1 MTLIQA
7 IWLGLLQGITEF
19 LPVSST
25 AHMDIA
31 SRLFIGHDV
40 GAAYSAVVQLGPMFA
55 IIYYFRHDLVRYL
68 KGILRTRSP
77 FNVPADDLDARLGWF
92 VLLGFIPLAI
102 FGLLL
107 EHKIDTSFRR
117 LDVVSVALIVLALI
131 MLWAEMIGKRTRTL
145 KDMTLKDSQ
154 IIGWA
159 QVLALV
165 PGTSRSGVT
174 ITAGLFQNLDRE
186 ESARFSFLLSVPVI
200 VAAGLY
206 KLLKAVIFVIKP
218 SHFTPQAAWEMHPY
232 GNGTLGAGE
241 LGLFL
246 FSTVIAGIFA
256 YIVVRWFMKYMENHN
271 TYVFIAYRIILGI
284 AVILLLKSGK
294 ISNTRS
300 EHPPTTTPLTA
311 FHAPTDGQ
319 REPAKW
325 QSKHVTS

>member
-1 MTLIQA
+1 MTVFQA

-55 IIYYFRHDLVRYL
+55 IVYYFRHDLVRYL
-68 KGILRTRSP
+68 RGILRTRSP
-77 FNVPADDLDARLGWF
+77 FKVPADDLDAKLGWF

-117 LDVVSVALIVLALI
+117 LDVVSVALIVLGLI
-131 MLWAEMIGKRTRTL
+131 MLWAELSGKRTRTL
-145 KDMTLKDSQ
+145 KDMTLKESQ
-154 IIGWA
+154 VIGWA

-174 ITAGLFQNLDRE
+174 ITAGLFENLDRE
-186 ESARFSFLLSVPVI
+186 EAARFSFLLSVPVI

-206 KLLKAVIFVIKP
+206 KLLKAVLFVLKP

-232 GNGTLGAGE
+232 GNGTLSAGE

-246 FSTVIAGIFA
+246 FSTLIAGVFA
-256 YIVVRWFMKYMENHN
+256 YIVVRWFLKYMENHN
-271 TYVFIAYRIILGI
+271 TYIFIVYRIVLGI

-294 ISNTRS
+294 ISNTRT
-300 EHPPTTTPLTA
+300 ERPPTTTPITA
-311 FHAPTDGQ
+311 VNAPASGERGLQ
-319 REPAKW
+319 QWKN
-325 QSKHVTS
+325 KHVTS